1 MLIPAAM
8 FIESA
13 VDMLKDVSQEHLDD
27 QTKELESALGAHLSE
42 YTPQAAYNLGLQT
55 ARIIIL
61 GSGILRSKTH
71 LSEVDIESIL

>member
-13 VDMLKDVSQEHLDD
+13 VDMLAEVPRANLDR
-27 QTKELESALGAHLSE
+27 QGKELYSALGDKMNS
-42 YTPQAAYNLGLQT
+42 YTPQQAYNLGLQT

-61 GSGILRSKTH
+61 GSALLRTKTN
-71 LSEVDIESIL
+71 LSDTEIESIL